1 MSRRLLAHLALFG
14 ANLIYGINYT
24 LAKDVMP
31 DFIQPLGFIFLR
43 VSGAIL
49 LFWLCYRLFFYEKV
63 AKSDLFKLALCGLF
77 GVAINQMLFF
87 EGLNLT
93 TPINAAV
100 IMVTNPILVLII
112 GAFLAA
118 EVITKRK
125 MLGITLGAT
134 GAISLITYGGAVELN
149 SNHLWGNIM
158 VLINA
163 ASYGVYL
170 VLVKPLM
177 QKYKPITVIS
187 WVFLFGFFL
196 IFPFG
201 WGQFQAIEWSIMP
214 TGILWKAAFVV
225 VCTTFMAYLLN
236 IYGLKSLNPSTVST
250 YIYLQPV
257 LASMVAIFTNS
268 DSLSLIKLGAAL
280 VISSGVYLV
289 SVKPKKKKKKYKG

>member
-1 MSRRLLAHLALFG
+1 MSRRLLAHLALFS

-43 VSGAIL
+43 VSGAVL

-112 GAFLAA
+112 GALAA

-125 MLGITLGAT
+125 MLGITGAT
-134 GAISLITYGGAVELN
+134 GAISSSLWWCSRAN

-163 ASYGVYL
+163 AYGVYL

-187 WVFLFGFFL
+187 WVFLFGF
-196 IFPFG
+196 
-201 WGQFQAIEWSIMP
+201 S
-214 TGILWKAAFVV
+214 
-225 VCTTFMAYLLN
+225 N
-236 IYGLKSLNPSTVST
+236 
-250 YIYLQPV
+250 
-257 LASMVAIFTNS
+257 
-268 DSLSLIKLGAAL
+268 LSFWLGP
-280 VISSGVYLV
+280 ISSH
-289 SVKPKKKKKKYKG
+289 

>member
-1 MSRRLLAHLALFG
+1 MSKRLLANIALFT

-24 LAKDVMP
+24 VAKDVMP

-43 VSGAIL
+43 VSGAVL
-49 LFWLCYRLFFYEKV
+49 LFWLFYSLFFYEKI
-63 AKSDLFKLALCGLF
+63 AKVDLLKLALCGLF

-87 EGLNLT
+87 KGLNLT

-100 IMVTNPILVLII
+100 IMVTNPILVLIM

-118 EVITKRK
+118 EAITKRK
-125 MLGITLGAT
+125 ILGIALGAI

-149 SNHLWGNIM
+149 SDHFWGNIM

-187 WVFLFGFFL
+187 WVFLFGL
-196 IFPFG
+196 IYVIPFG
-201 WGQFQAIEWSIMP
+201 WGEFQAIEWTSMSTEI
-214 TGILWKAAFVV
+214 IWKTAFVV

-257 LASMVAIFTNS
+257 LASLVAVFAGS
-268 DSLSLIKLGAAL
+268 DTLSPVKTGAAL
-280 VISSGVYLV
+280 IIFAGVYLV
-289 SVKPKKKKKKYKG
+289 SVRHKQN

>member
-289 SVKPKKKKKKYKG
+289 SVKPKKKYKG

>member
-43 VSGAIL
+43 VSGAVL

-93 TPINAAV
+93 NPINAAV
-100 IMVTNPILVLII
+100 IMVTNPILVLIM
-112 GAFLAA
+112 GAFLAT

-125 MLGITLGAT
+125 MLGIALGAT

-149 SNHLWGNIM
+149 SNHFWGNIM

-187 WVFLFGFFL
+187 WVFLFGFF
-196 IFPFG
+196 FVVPFG

-214 TGILWKAAFVV
+214 TSILWKAAFVV

-257 LASMVAIFTNS
+257 LASMVAIFANS
-268 DSLSLIKLGAAL
+268 DSLSLIKVGAAL
-280 VISSGVYLV
+280 VIFSGVYLV
-289 SVKPKKKKKKYKG
+289 SVKPKNKRHT

>member
-1 MSRRLLAHLALFG
+1 MSKRLLAHIALFT

-24 LAKDVMP
+24 VAKDVMA

-43 VSGAIL
+43 VSGAVL

-63 AKSDLFKLALCGLF
+63 VKSDLFKLALCGLF

-100 IMVTNPILVLII
+100 IMVTNPILVLIM
-112 GAFLAA
+112 GAFLATEA
-118 EVITKRK
+118 ITKRK
-125 MLGITLGAT
+125 ILGIALGAT

-149 SNHLWGNIM
+149 SDHFWGNIM

-187 WVFLFGFFL
+187 WVFLFGF
-196 IFPFG
+196 IYVIPFG
-201 WGQFQAIEWSIMP
+201 WGEFQVIEWTSMP
-214 TGILWKAAFVV
+214 TDIIWKAAFVV
-225 VCTTFMAYLLN
+225 ICTTFMAYLLN

-257 LASMVAIFTNS
+257 LASLVAIFAGS
-268 DSLSLIKLGAAL
+268 DSLSTIKIGAAL
-280 VISSGVYLV
+280 IIFAGVYLV
-289 SVKPKKKKKKYKG
+289 SVRPKQY

>member
-1 MSRRLLAHLALFG
+1 MSKRILAHIALFT

-24 LAKDVMP
+24 VAKDVMP

-43 VSGAIL
+43 VSGAVL

-63 AKSDLFKLALCGLF
+63 AKGDLFKLSLCGLF

-100 IMVTNPILVLII
+100 IMVTNPILVLIA
-112 GAFLAA
+112 GTFLAS
-118 EVITKRK
+118 ETITKRK
-125 MLGITLGAT
+125 MSGIFLGAT
-134 GAISLITYGGAVELN
+134 GAVSLITYGDTVELN
-149 SNHLWGNIM
+149 SDHFWGNIM

-187 WVFLFGFFL
+187 WVFLFGF
-196 IFPFG
+196 ICVIPFG
-201 WGQFQAIEWSIMP
+201 WGDFQAIDWVNMP
-214 TGILWKAAFVV
+214 KNIIWKTAFVV
-225 VCTTFMAYLLN
+225 IFTTFMAYLLN
-236 IYGLKSLNPSTVST
+236 IYGLKSLNPSTVSA

-257 LASMVAIFTNS
+257 LASLVAIFVGS
-268 DSLSLIKLGAAL
+268 DSLSPIKIGAAL
-280 VISSGVYLV
+280 IIFAGVYFA
-289 SVKPKKKKKKYKG
+289 S

>member
-268 DSLSLIKLGAAL
+268 DSLSLIKVGAAL
-280 VISSGVYLV
+280 VIFSGVYLV
-289 SVKPKKKKKKYKG
+289 SIKPKKKYKG

>member
-1 MSRRLLAHLALFG
+1 MSKRLLAHIALFT

-24 LAKDVMP
+24 VAKDVMA

-43 VSGAIL
+43 VSGAVL

-63 AKSDLFKLALCGLF
+63 VKSDLFKLALCGLF

-100 IMVTNPILVLII
+100 IMVTNPILVLIM
-112 GAFLAA
+112 GAFLATEA
-118 EVITKRK
+118 ITKRK
-125 MLGITLGAT
+125 ILGIALGAT

-149 SNHLWGNIM
+149 SDHFWGNIM

-187 WVFLFGFFL
+187 WVFLFGF
-196 IFPFG
+196 IYVIPFG
-201 WGQFQAIEWSIMP
+201 WGEFQVIEWTSMP
-214 TGILWKAAFVV
+214 TDIIWKAAFVV
-225 VCTTFMAYLLN
+225 ICTTFMAYLLN

-257 LASMVAIFTNS
+257 LASLVAIFAGS
-268 DSLSLIKLGAAL
+268 DSLNTIKIGAAL
-280 VISSGVYLV
+280 IIFAGVYLV
-289 SVKPKKKKKKYKG
+289 SVRPKQY

>member
-43 VSGAIL
+43 VSGAVL

-100 IMVTNPILVLII
+100 IMVTNPILVLIM
-112 GAFLAA
+112 GAFLAT

-125 MLGITLGAT
+125 MLGIVLGAT

-149 SNHLWGNIM
+149 SNHFWGNIM

-187 WVFLFGFFL
+187 WVFLFGFF
-196 IFPFG
+196 FVVPFG

-214 TGILWKAAFVV
+214 TSILWKAAFVV

-257 LASMVAIFTNS
+257 LASMVAIFANS
-268 DSLSLIKLGAAL
+268 DSLSLIKVGAAL
-280 VISSGVYLV
+280 VIFSGVYLV
-289 SVKPKKKKKKYKG
+289 SVKPKNKRHT

>member
-1 MSRRLLAHLALFG
+1 MALL
-14 ANLIYGINYT
+14 
-24 LAKDVMP
+24 
-31 DFIQPLGFIFLR
+31 
-43 VSGAIL
+43 SAIL
-49 LFWLCYRLFFYEKV
+49 YEKV

-268 DSLSLIKLGAAL
+268 DSLSLIKVGAAL
-280 VISSGVYLV
+280 VIFSGVYLV
-289 SVKPKKKKKKYKG
+289 SVKPKKKYKG